1 MRLFAVL
8 LCVLFAVGLAGCRGD
23 DDDLIEALA
32 LNQQTQVSPPPR
44 VGAEFQTVVTQLA
57 SQGLRLKEALEASFD
72 GTSRHL
78 AAIFE
83 SEKPKQP
90 NEAYELRIFESGTAA
105 ARTIFR
111 RAEFFFTFDARELH
125 KINGSDINGDGLK
138 EVIAQSSSGG
148 NCWSCNPVE
157 IYRVRDHRAELIA
170 AGPIRKISDLNGDGL
185 QELIVMDS
193 RWESYGELSHAAS
206 PAAVMI
212 YSWQNGRYVYSS
224 RDYQAFY
231 KGELSRLREQAEQA
245 RGDITAEDFSD
256 EQYVGLAISIAVT
269 RAHAGEVEEG
279 LKEMGA
285 LFAASARSD
294 EQKTRRAQIMD
305 DFLKGESAA
314 RLRQLKP
321 GDPLPIN

>member
-1 MRLFAVL
+1 MRFFVVA
-8 LCVLFAVGLAGCRGD
+8 LCVLLAPGLAGCRDVSEPLAGS
-23 DDDLIEALA
+23 LA
-32 LNQQTQVSPPPR
+32 LSQRSQAAPPPK
-44 VGAEFQTVVTQLA
+44 VGAEFQAVVSQLGA
-57 SQGLRLKEALEASFD
+57 QGLRLKEALEASLD

-83 SEKPKQP
+83 NEKPKQP
-90 NEAYELRIFESGTAA
+90 NEAYELRIIESGGDA

-111 RAEFFFTFDARELH
+111 RAEFFFTFNARELD
-125 KINGSDINGDGLK
+125 KINGSDLNRDGLK
-138 EVIAQSSSGG
+138 EVVVQSSSGG

-170 AGPIRKISDLNGDGL
+170 AGPIQKLSDIDGDGL

-206 PAAVMI
+206 PTAAMI
-212 YSWQNGRYVYSS
+212 YRWQNGRYVYAS
-224 RDYQAFY
+224 RDYPAFY
-231 KGELSRLREQAEQA
+231 KSELARLREQVEQS

-269 RAHAGEVEEG
+269 RAHAGEMEEG

-285 LFAASARSD
+285 LFAASAQSAG
-294 EQKTRRAQIMD
+294 QKTRRAEIMD
-305 DFLKGESAA
+305 DFRKGESAS
-314 RLRQLKP
+314 RLSQMKP

>member
-1 MRLFAVL
+1 
-8 LCVLFAVGLAGCRGD
+8 
-23 DDDLIEALA
+23 
-32 LNQQTQVSPPPR
+32 
-44 VGAEFQTVVTQLA
+44 
-57 SQGLRLKEALEASFD
+57 
-72 GTSRHL
+72 
-78 AAIFE
+78 
-83 SEKPKQP
+83 
-90 NEAYELRIFESGTAA
+90 
-105 ARTIFR
+105 
-111 RAEFFFTFDARELH
+111 
-125 KINGSDINGDGLK
+125 
-138 EVIAQSSSGG
+138 
-148 NCWSCNPVE
+148 
-157 IYRVRDHRAELIA
+157 
-170 AGPIRKISDLNGDGL
+170 
-185 QELIVMDS
+185 
-193 RWESYGELSHAAS
+193 
-206 PAAVMI
+206 MI

-245 RGDITAEDFSD
+245 RGDTTAEDFSD